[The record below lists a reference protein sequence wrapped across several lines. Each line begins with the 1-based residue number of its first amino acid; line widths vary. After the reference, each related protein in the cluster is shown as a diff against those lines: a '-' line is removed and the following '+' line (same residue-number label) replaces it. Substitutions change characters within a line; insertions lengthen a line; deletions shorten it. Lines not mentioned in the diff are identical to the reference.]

1 MSKRV
6 LIITYYW
13 PPSAGSGV
21 QRWLK
26 FAKYLPEFGWEPVV
40 FTPENP
46 DFDLID
52 QSLEKEIP
60 KEVEVL
66 RFPIWEPY
74 GIFKNI
80 RRDRTA
86 PSKILEKK
94 NKTYADTLAIWLRAN
109 LLIPDP
115 RIFWKKPAVGFLTD
129 LVKKGHFDAIITT
142 GPPHSMHLIGLELK
156 RKTGIFWLADF
167 RDPWSTWEFLDTLPM
182 IGLVKNQHKRL
193 EQQVLSNADIVTTI
207 SPTFQKDLEF
217 LGKRKIELLTNGYD
231 TSDLPED
238 FHQAYAT
245 ADPIEIL
252 YTGVIDAIR
261 NPIPF
266 LRTLKSVFQND
277 KRNVVLRFVGLVSEA
292 VKDTVKQDKWLS
304 THVRFEGYMGHQEVF
319 GYYKKAH
326 LLLLIL
332 TDTKNA
338 KGNIPGKLFEYMATG
353 RPIVAIG
360 DPNGDAAKI
369 LANAHAGQ
377 VFSHKDTVGI
387 EVFLTGFQPGGMKT
401 DAAAIQ
407 EYSRKSLTKR
417 LIQFIDEK
425 TGSIS

>member
-1 MSKRV
+1 
-6 LIITYYW
+6 
-13 PPSAGSGV
+13 
-21 QRWLK
+21 LK
-26 FAKYLPEFGWEPVV
+26 FAKYLPEFGWEPVI
-40 FTPENP
+40 FTPDNP

-52 QSLEKEIP
+52 QSLEKEVP

-74 GIFKNI
+74 GLFKKI
-80 RRDRTA
+80 KRDRTA

-94 NKTYADTLAIWLRAN
+94 KKTYADSLAIWLRAN

-129 LVKKGHFDAIITT
+129 IIEKGHFDAMITT
-142 GPPHSMHLIGLELK
+142 GPPHSMHLIGLEIK

-182 IGLVKNQHKRL
+182 VGFVKNQHKRL
-193 EQQVLSNADIVTTI
+193 EQQVLSNANVVTTI
-207 SPTFQKDLEF
+207 SPTFQQDLAS
-217 LGKRKIELLTNGYD
+217 LGKRRIDLLTNGFD
-231 TSDLPED
+231 ESDLPAD
-238 FHQAYAT
+238 WNQTPAT

-266 LRTLKSVFQND
+266 LHALKTVFEND
-277 KRNVVLRFVGLVSEA
+277 KKDVVMRFVGLVSEA
-292 VKDTVKQDKWLS
+292 VKDTVNQDQWLS
-304 THVRFEGYMGHQEVF
+304 AHVRFEGYMSHQEVF
-319 GYYKKAH
+319 GYYKNAH

-338 KGNIPGKLFEYMATG
+338 KGNIPGKLFEYLATG
-353 RPIVAIG
+353 RPILAIG
-360 DPNGDAAKI
+360 DPNGDAATI
-369 LANAHAGQ
+369 LANARAGT

-387 EVFLTGFQPGGMKT
+387 EVYLSEFQPGAMEI
-401 DAAAIQ
+401 DSAAIQ
-407 EYSRKSLTKR
+407 KYSRKSLTKK
-417 LIQFIDEK
+417 LIQLIDAK
-425 TGSIS
+425 TSSVS